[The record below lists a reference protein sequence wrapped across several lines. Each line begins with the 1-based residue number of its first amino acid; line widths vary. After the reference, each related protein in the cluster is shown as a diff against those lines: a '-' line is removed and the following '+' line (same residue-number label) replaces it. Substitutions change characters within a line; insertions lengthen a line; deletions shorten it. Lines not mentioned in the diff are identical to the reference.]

1 MIKSSIEKLAEEIGF
16 EIGTSDDV
24 TQSQLLNSFFRGLRN
39 RNRIRIDSD
48 LDMQICYIVD
58 RLEKNSKNM
67 IKIFN
72 EFIDNQIVKE

>member
-16 EIGTSDDV
+16 ESGTSDDV
-24 TQSQLLNSFFRGLRN
+24 TQSKLLNSFFKGLRN
-39 RNRIRIDSD
+39 SIRIDSD

-58 RLEKNSKNM
+58 KLDKNSKNM

-72 EFIDNQIVKE
+72 EFIDIESEKE

>member
-24 TQSQLLNSFFRGLRN
+24 TQSKLLNSFFKGLRN
-39 RNRIRIDSD
+39 SIRIDSD

-58 RLEKNSKNM
+58 KLDKNSKNM

-72 EFIDNQIVKE
+72 EFIDIESDKE

>member
-24 TQSQLLNSFFRGLRN
+24 TQSQLLNSFFKGL

-48 LDMQICYIVD
+48 LDMQICYIVNKLD
-58 RLEKNSKNM
+58 ENSKNM

>member
-24 TQSQLLNSFFRGLRN
+24 TQSQLLNSFFKGL

-58 RLEKNSKNM
+58 KLDKNSKNM

-72 EFIDNQIVKE
+72 EFIDIESDKE

>member
-24 TQSQLLNSFFRGLRN
+24 TQSQLLNSFFKGL
-39 RNRIRIDSD
+39 RNRIRINSD

-58 RLEKNSKNM
+58 KLNENSKNM

-72 EFIDNQIVKE
+72 EFIDIDKE

>member
-16 EIGTSDDV
+16 EIGTSDDI
-24 TQSQLLNSFFRGLRN
+24 TQSKLLNSFFKGLRN
-39 RNRIRIDSD
+39 SIRIDSD
-48 LDMQICYIVD
+48 LDMQICYIVNKLD
-58 RLEKNSKNM
+58 ENSKNM

>member
-24 TQSQLLNSFFRGLRN
+24 TQSQLLNSFFKGL

-48 LDMQICYIVD
+48 LDMQICYIVNKLD
-58 RLEKNSKNM
+58 ENSKNM

-72 EFIDNQIVKE
+72 EFVDNQIVKE

>member
-24 TQSQLLNSFFRGLRN
+24 TQSQLLNSFFKGL
-39 RNRIRIDSD
+39 RNRIRIDSN

-58 RLEKNSKNM
+58 KLDKNSKNM

-72 EFIDNQIVKE
+72 EFIDIDIDKE

>member
-24 TQSQLLNSFFRGLRN
+24 TQSQLLNSFFKGL

-48 LDMQICYIVD
+48 LDMQICYIVNKLD
-58 RLEKNSKNM
+58 KNSKNM

-72 EFIDNQIVKE
+72 EFIDIESDKE

>member
-16 EIGTSDDV
+16 EIGTSDDI
-24 TQSQLLNSFFRGLRN
+24 TQSKLLNSFFKGLRN
-39 RNRIRIDSD
+39 SIRIDSD

-58 RLEKNSKNM
+58 KLDKNSKNM

-72 EFIDNQIVKE
+72 EFIDIESDKE

>member
-24 TQSQLLNSFFRGLRN
+24 TQSQLLNSFFKGL

-58 RLEKNSKNM
+58 KLDKNSKNM

-72 EFIDNQIVKE
+72 EFIDIESEKD